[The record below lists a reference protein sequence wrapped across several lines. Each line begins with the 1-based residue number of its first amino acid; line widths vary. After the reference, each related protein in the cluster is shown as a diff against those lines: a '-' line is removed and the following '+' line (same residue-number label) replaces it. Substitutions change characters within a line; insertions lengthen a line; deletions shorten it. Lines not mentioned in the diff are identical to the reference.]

1 MTDYSSF
8 TALQLGEM
16 IKNRELTSPELCEYF
31 LNKADGFNSF
41 IYRDKDAVM
50 KQAQTVQKAIESGR
64 LNSVFAGV
72 PIAIKDNICVKGMP
86 ASCGS
91 KMLESFVPPYDAT
104 VVSRI
109 KNAGMVVLGKT
120 NMDEFA
126 MGSTGETSHF
136 GAVKNPLDVSRAAGG
151 SSSGSAAAVAGG
163 LAPLSLG
170 SDTGGS
176 VRLPAAY
183 CGLYGLKPTYGAV
196 SRFGLIAY
204 ASSLDTVGAI
214 CKTAE
219 DAAVLFNAISGVD
232 KKDSTSINSEK
243 IVINKNI
250 KTSNIKISIL
260 GNAKSEAF
268 KALNINVEN
277 AELSLLKYA
286 VPAYYII
293 ACAEASSNLARYD
306 GIRYGHRSDKAKT
319 LDEVYTLSRTEG
331 FGFEVKKRIMLGNF
345 VLSSGYFDEYYLKA
359 LKVRGMIKSELLSL
373 LEKSDYIL
381 APVSENGAPLLGQSL
396 EKPLDMY
403 SGDVFNV
410 LANLAGLPALS
421 LPGGVQLIGKPN
433 SEESLINLALKL
445 EKEIYGI

>member
-250 KTSNIKISIL
+250 KTSNIKISLL

-306 GIRYGHRSDKAKT
+306 GIRYGHRSDNAET

>member
-109 KNAGMVVLGKT
+109 KNAGMVVIGKT

-306 GIRYGHRSDKAKT
+306 GIRYGHRSDNAET

>member
-64 LNSVFAGV
+64 LNSFLAGV

-109 KNAGMVVLGKT
+109 KNAGMVVIGKT

>member
-64 LNSVFAGV
+64 LNSVLAGV

-219 DAAVLFNAISGVD
+219 DAAALFNAISGVD

-421 LPGGVQLIGKPN
+421 LPGCVQLIGKPN

>member
-204 ASSLDTVGAI
+204 ASSLDTVGVI
-214 CKTAE
+214 SKTAE

-250 KTSNIKISIL
+250 KTSNIKISLL

-410 LANLAGLPALS
+410 FANLAGLPALS

>member
-109 KNAGMVVLGKT
+109 KNAGMVVIGKT

-204 ASSLDTVGAI
+204 ASSLDTVGVI
-214 CKTAE
+214 SKTAE